1 MGTIGYGFET
11 QEHRETDG
19 AGESGGDGGEGERD
33 HGAFSLDGK
42 GGRTRPLREREEPRR
57 GGAQRRKTDR
67 YVAAETCV
75 RLSLAD
81 RRRAWGMV
89 GVPGCS
95 LGGKHIKTLS

>member
-57 GGAQRRKTDR
+57 GGGGGNVCEIVIGGPTEGMGHTDR
-67 YVAAETCV
+67 GHTRERDY
-75 RLSLAD
+75 D
-81 RRRAWGMV
+81 MN
-89 GVPGCS
+89 
-95 LGGKHIKTLS
+95 

>member
-42 GGRTRPLREREEPRR
+42 GGRTRRNVCEIVIGGPTEGMGHTDRGHTRER
-57 GGAQRRKTDR
+57 D
-67 YVAAETCV
+67 Y
-75 RLSLAD
+75 D
-81 RRRAWGMV
+81 MN
-89 GVPGCS
+89 
-95 LGGKHIKTLS
+95 

>member
-42 GGRTRPLREREEPRR
+42 GGRTRPLREREGNVCEIVI
-57 GGAQRRKTDR
+57 GGPTEGMGHTDR
-67 YVAAETCV
+67 GHTRERDY
-75 RLSLAD
+75 D
-81 RRRAWGMV
+81 MN
-89 GVPGCS
+89 
-95 LGGKHIKTLS
+95 